1 MTLLV
6 GMADDINVGGNSIL
20 TVKDLFLE
28 GRNASWANRDQN
40 KRVQRRRNRVG
51 QNATWEEYNFER
63 VITVKYLGAT
73 IAQDNILTGEIKSG
87 NKRLYVLKSVLAAKN
102 IAKD

>member
-1 MTLLV
+1 M
-6 GMADDINVGGNSIL
+6 
-20 TVKDLFLE
+20 
-28 GRNASWANRDQN
+28 
-40 KRVQRRRNRVG
+40 G

-102 IAKD
+102 ISRRTKITIYKTVIISTVMYASETWTLIKNNERKLRVLQRKFLNK